1 MLKRLIDTK
10 DLPISKRTR
19 NNHPILYKELSIQT
33 QPYISATEFEN
44 FCKNDKIIDWF
55 SVLSQ
60 KFDLLEN
67 CHVNPLL
74 FLFQKG
80 IEYEEKIINLIRQ
93 KTSLPLQKHSSLPTS
108 REYNKQTNHSLEKKD
123 MQMVFQAMQRGDPI
137 IYSAYLCD
145 RKECIR
151 GIPDLLIRNDYVS
164 TMFGDDYTP
173 PYGNHSRTIFGDYYY
188 LPIEIKFSSIYL
200 DKSDKYI
207 LNINRSKFYK
217 TQLFTY
223 CKILGELQ
231 GFLPRYAFIIGK
243 RTVSHDKTI
252 HDSLSKPGLIDYHY
266 RDNNIVDGFYQGLDW
281 LRSVKKDGASWSMT
295 HHLFPN
301 MKNDHPIYQQDK
313 KEISEEIGEITEIWQ
328 CSTIN
333 RERAFENGIFSTKD
347 CRLDS
352 DILGIADSYKE
363 SVDNILKIN
372 RGELGDYYPLHFT
385 KNIHNF
391 KETKNEMFVD
401 FETVRDSLDLDT
413 FGEDEFIFLI
423 GVWYK
428 GKYTSFMM
436 KTLEKDEEIRVVSE
450 FYTFWKENGSPQCWC
465 WYAEKE
471 MWDRCMKRNDKA
483 LSLNWVDLYEVFYGE
498 HFVVKGCKNFKLK
511 SYVKSLSKLGKI
523 SVEMPPD
530 SCGNGLEAML
540 TAWKYYKSQNLGG
553 SLTDV
558 IKYNELD
565 CVYLEKLLM
574 FIRGLDS

>member
-1 MLKRLIDTK
+1 MLKRIIETK

-19 NNHPILYKELSIQT
+19 NNNPILYKEVNNQV

-44 FCKNDKIIDWF
+44 FCKNDKIVDWF
-55 SVLSQ
+55 TVLSQ

-67 CHVNPLL
+67 CRIHPLI

-80 IEYEEKIINLIRQ
+80 IEYEEKVINLIRQ

-108 REYNKQTNHSLEKKD
+108 REYNKPVNHSNEKKD
-123 MQMVFQAMQRGDPI
+123 MKMVFQAMQRGDSI
-137 IYSAYLCD
+137 IYSPYLCD
-145 RKECIR
+145 RKECLR
-151 GIPDLLIRNDYVS
+151 GIPDILIRNDYIA
-164 TMFGDDYTP
+164 TLFGEDYAP
-173 PYGNHSRTIFGDYYY
+173 CGKMSRTIFGDYYY

-231 GFLPRYAFIIGK
+231 GFVPRYAFIIGK

-252 HDSLSKPGLIDYHY
+252 HDSIQKPGLIDYHY
-266 RDNNIVDGFYQGLDW
+266 RDNNIVEGFYEGLEW
-281 LRSVKKDGASWSMT
+281 LRSVKKDGVNWSMN
-295 HHLFPN
+295 HRLFPN
-301 MKNDHPIYQQDK
+301 MKNDHPIYQEDK
-313 KEISEEIGEITEIWQ
+313 KYISDKIGGDITEIWQ
-328 CSTIN
+328 CSTKN
-333 RERAFENGIFSTKD
+333 REKAFENGIFSWKD
-347 CRLDS
+347 PRLNS

-363 SVDNILKIN
+363 SVDNIIKIN
-372 RGELGDYYPLHFT
+372 RGELGEYYPLHFS

-391 KETKNEMFVD
+391 KKVKNEMFVD

-423 GVWYK
+423 GVWYN

-436 KTLEKDEEIRVVSE
+436 KTLDKDEEIRVVSE

-471 MWDRCMKRNDKA
+471 MWDRSMKRNDKTFTIP
-483 LSLNWVDLYEVFYGE
+483 WVDLYEVFYGE

-511 SYVKSLSKLGKI
+511 SYVKTLSKLGKI
-523 SVEMPPD
+523 SAEMPPD
-530 SCGNGLEAML
+530 SCGNGLDAML
-540 TAWKYYKSQNLGG
+540 AAWKYYHSNIG

-565 CVYLEKLLM
+565 CVYLEKLLE

>member
-1 MLKRLIDTK
+1 MLKRIIDTK
-10 DLPISKRTR
+10 DLPVSKRTR
-19 NNHPILYKELSIQT
+19 NNHPILYKELNNTQT
-33 QPYISATEFEN
+33 KPYISATEFEN

-55 SVLSQ
+55 TVLAQ

-67 CHVNPLL
+67 CRVHPLI

-80 IEYEEKIINLIRQ
+80 IEYEEKVINLIRQ

-108 REYNKQTNHSLEKKD
+108 REYNKPEHHSYEKKD
-123 MQMVFQAMQRGDPI
+123 MKMVFQAMQRGDPI
-137 IYSAYLCD
+137 IYSPYLCD
-145 RKECIR
+145 RKECLR
-151 GIPDLLIRNDYVS
+151 GIPDILIRNDYVA
-164 TMFGDDYTP
+164 TLFGEDYAP
-173 PYGNHSRTIFGDYYY
+173 CGKLSRTIFGDYYY

-231 GFLPRYAFIIGK
+231 GFVPRHAFIIGK
-243 RTVSHDKTI
+243 RTVSHDKTVN
-252 HDSLSKPGLIDYHY
+252 DSLQKPGLIDYHY
-266 RDNNIVDGFYQGLDW
+266 RDNNIVEGFYEGLDW
-281 LRSVKKDGASWSMT
+281 LRSVKKDGVNWSMN
-295 HHLFPN
+295 HRLFPN
-301 MKNDHPIYQQDK
+301 MKNDHPIYQEDK
-313 KEISEEIGEITEIWQ
+313 KYISDKIGGDITEIWQ
-328 CSTIN
+328 CSTKN
-333 RERAFENGIFSTKD
+333 REKAFDNGIFSWKD
-347 CRLDS
+347 HRLNS
-352 DILGIADSYKE
+352 DILGIPETYRE
-363 SVDNILKIN
+363 SVDNIIKIN
-372 RGELGDYYPLHFT
+372 RGELGDYYPLQFT

-391 KETKNEMFVD
+391 KEVKNEMFVD

-423 GVWYK
+423 GVWYR

-436 KTLEKDEEIRVVSE
+436 KTLDKDEEIRVISE
-450 FYTFWKENGSPQCWC
+450 FYKFWTENGSPQCWS

-471 MWDRCMKRNDKA
+471 MWERCLKRNDKTFFIK
-483 LSLNWVDLYEVFYGE
+483 WVDLYEVFYGE

-511 SYVKSLSKLGKI
+511 SYVKNLAKLGKI

-530 SCGNGLEAML
+530 SCGNGLDAML
-540 TAWKYYKSQNLGG
+540 AAWKYYNSNIG

-558 IKYNELD
+558 VKYNELD
-565 CVYLEKLLM
+565 CIYLQKLLK